1 MSSDGHPPLGAA
13 SAATDRIGI
22 ARPLIVF
29 LVFAILGP
37 LVGGAL
43 GVAVLLTAVSLGPDA
58 PLLRGGMEELHK
70 AIPLFVKISYLL
82 GGIQAVFLGVVAMVA
97 TILRWKDLG
106 SLLSVIGA
114 SLVAS
119 FVFVMLVDPRAPRLG
134 FYIFLGVHLG
144 AGIACWLIALVIS
157 RLFGRALRP
166 ASN

>member
-1 MSSDGHPPLGAA
+1 MTDGPTQPLGAA
-13 SAATDRIGI
+13 SPAANRVGI

-43 GVAVLLTAVSLGPDA
+43 GVVVLLTAMSLGPDA
-58 PLLRGGMEELHK
+58 PLLRDGMEDLHK
-70 AIPLFVKISYLL
+70 AIPLFVQISYLL
-82 GGIQAVFLGVVAMVA
+82 GGIQAVFLGVVAMLA
-97 TILRWKDLG
+97 TILRWRALG

-119 FVFVMLVDPRAPRLG
+119 FIFVMLVDPRAPRLG

-144 AGIACWLIALVIS
+144 AGIACWLIAQVVL
-157 RLFGRALRP
+157 RLCGRALRP
-166 ASN
+166 AGN